1 MAESGTAIKSQT
13 SFQPWDKLPSSTDY
27 RRTRTRLKRLI
38 QKDPCEK
45 HFLELAELEY
55 RSRHF
60 AEAEVAVKEAL
71 KKAPNSMKGWLLQAK
86 IFEGTDRIEEAR
98 EVYTRL
104 LAQHPDCSILYR
116 EYARFLFDVGD
127 SSNKSESLL
136 LQGLALNPK
145 DVLAHALL
153 AEVYV
158 HTGRVKQ
165 ALLHI
170 ETAFFYYEEDTHFH
184 QRCAKVYLQ
193 MGEYSEA
200 IEQLRLALKADP
212 RNKVVRAQFYQT
224 LKSRKKGLH
233 VFPMLS
239 IMWRRVWS

>member
-1 MAESGTAIKSQT
+1 MAESGTAVESPT
-13 SFQPWDKLPSSTDY
+13 SFQPWDKLPSSADY
-27 RRTRTRLKRLI
+27 RRTRARLRRLI
-38 QKDPCEK
+38 QTDPCESYL
-45 HFLELAELEY
+45 LELAELEY
-55 RSRHF
+55 RRRHF
-60 AEAEVAVKEAL
+60 LEAEEAVKQAL
-71 KKAPNSMKGWLLQAK
+71 LTAPNSTKGQLLQAK
-86 IFEGTDRIEEAR
+86 ILEGTGRMQGAR
-98 EVYTRL
+98 EVYKQI
-104 LAQHPDCSILYR
+104 LAQHPDCSLAYR
-116 EYARFLFDVGD
+116 EYARFLFDAGD
-127 SSNKSESLL
+127 SLSKSESLL
-136 LQGLALNPK
+136 LRGLAIDPQ

-158 HTGRVKQ
+158 HTGRCEQ

-170 ETAFFYYEEDTHFH
+170 ETAIFFHEGDTHFH

-200 IEQLRLALKADP
+200 IEQLRLALMADP
-212 RNKVVRAQFYQT
+212 RNKVVRAQFLQA